1 MLETIGTIMIV
12 RIRIAANMFEPT
24 VGFVLKIGIQ
34 PNVPWIAGPRVPVMN
49 GPSTRIPQS
58 PRTTLGIAASSSTSG
73 ATAWRIQAGASSLRK
88 RAMAS
93 EMGVARS
100 SAPNDVTSGPED
112 ERLGAE
118 EVLPLSPQASVVRKC
133 RPNFCIAGQAS
144 TRTSR
149 VMSAEEDDAG
159 ERGRAR
165 DHVEDRV
172 ARTQAA
178 PPLKGG
184 GAGCSFL
191 RDRHPR
197 DSDATSGLS

>member
-34 PNVPWIAGPRVPVMN
+34 PNVPWIAGPRVPAMN

-73 ATAWRIQAGASSLRK
+73 ATTWRIQAGASSLRK
-88 RAMAS
+88 RAMAI

-118 EVLPLSPQASVVRKC
+118 ERVALVSPGLGRQEVQAELLHRGPGLDEDLPRDERQ
-133 RPNFCIAGQAS
+133 
-144 TRTSR
+144 
-149 VMSAEEDDAG
+149 EDDAG
-159 ERGRAR
+159 ERGRA
-165 DHVEDRV
+165 
-172 ARTQAA
+172 A
-178 PPLKGG
+178 
-184 GAGCSFL
+184 
-191 RDRHPR
+191 
-197 DSDATSGLS
+197 

>member
-34 PNVPWIAGPRVPVMN
+34 PNVPWIAGPESPGDERPEHEDPPEPEDDARDRRQKLDERRHDVADP
-49 GPSTRIPQS
+49 GGRELAEEEGDGQRDGRREKQRPQ
-58 PRTTLGIAASSSTSG
+58 R
-73 ATAWRIQAGASSLRK
+73 RDQR
-88 RAMAS
+88 
-93 EMGVARS
+93 
-100 SAPNDVTSGPED
+100 PED

-118 EVLPLSPQASVVRKC
+118 ERVALVPPGLGRQEVQAELLHRGPGLDEDLPRDERQK
-133 RPNFCIAGQAS
+133 
-144 TRTSR
+144 
-149 VMSAEEDDAG
+149 DDAG

-172 ARTQAA
+172 SGMEAA

-191 RDRHPR
+191 RD
-197 DSDATSGLS
+197 